1 MCLETW
7 DGARGEGEQA
17 TMRRSF
23 GRKLALGFG
32 VLAFLAAFGSL
43 VLFVIILGR
52 RGIADPITAS
62 LFASGLFFLSS
73 GLVLYFISRPPRP
86 LPEAGEGEPEPA
98 GEGEA
103 P

>member
-1 MCLETW
+1 
-7 DGARGEGEQA
+7 
-17 TMRRSF
+17 MRRNF

-73 GLVLYFISRPPRP
+73 GIVLYFISRPPRP
-86 LPEAGEGEPEPA
+86 LTADADAEPEGPA
-98 GEGEA
+98 